1 MIAEISS
8 TDTIGSGMTDSDL
21 PVFHIC
27 PTCGRVALSN
37 KSARYA
43 TRWERV
49 HGRSYPNIDY
59 SIACPLHEAA

>member
-1 MIAEISS
+1 MNMVTPILPADTPL
-8 TDTIGSGMTDSDL
+8 TDDEL

-27 PTCGRVALSN
+27 PTCGCPALSG

-49 HGRSYPNIDY
+49 HGRSYPNIDF